1 MTTSIS
7 RGHDSANTPQP
18 DQPEANSATD
28 AFDIRNVIGALL
40 GFYGIVLIICSFFLD
55 PGVNADTGAAKNAS
69 DNLWVGIALA
79 VSAAIFFV
87 WARLRPISFDPE
99 TLEATD

>member
-1 MTTSIS
+1 MTTAHSQGQES
-7 RGHDSANTPQP
+7 VPKPNPKASTA
-18 DQPEANSATD
+18 
-28 AFDIRNVIGALL
+28 AFDIRNVIAALL
-40 GFYGIVLIICSFFLD
+40 GFYGLVLIICSFALD
-55 PGVNADTGAAKNAS
+55 PGVNADTGAPKDSA
-69 DNLWVGIALA
+69 DNLWVGIALV

>member
-1 MTTSIS
+1 M
-7 RGHDSANTPQP
+7 
-18 DQPEANSATD
+18 
-28 AFDIRNVIGALL
+28 AFA
-40 GFYGIVLIICSFFLD
+40 LD
-55 PGVNADTGAAKNAS
+55 PGVNLDTGAPKDSA

-87 WARLRPISFDPE
+87 WARFRPISFDPE